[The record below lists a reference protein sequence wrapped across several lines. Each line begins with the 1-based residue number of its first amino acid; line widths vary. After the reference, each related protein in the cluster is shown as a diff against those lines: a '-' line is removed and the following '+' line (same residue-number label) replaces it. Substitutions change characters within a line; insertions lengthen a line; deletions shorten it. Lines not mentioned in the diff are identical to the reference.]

1 MLHHLEV
8 VRAVIQAGTKSS
20 NLLELLDR
28 KGIPSML
35 LGDNALGGPPDFK
48 NIPTELVKRDSCRSI
63 SSSTEMTLNAWQ
75 TVDA

>member
-35 LGDNALGGPPDFK
+35 LGVNALGGPPDFQ
-48 NIPTELVKRDSCRSI
+48 NIPTELVKKRFMPFDLFFHRNDIECLANR
-63 SSSTEMTLNAWQ
+63 
-75 TVDA
+75 